1 MDTCHNI
8 LSKTMERL
16 TPKSEPLSK
25 LLALGDYAASVGVG
39 LSATASAPLWWGV
52 LMVEEAE
59 GGREQEVYGKSP
71 YLPILL

>member
-25 LLALGDYAASVGVG
+25 LLALGDYAVSV
-39 LSATASAPLWWGV
+39 
-52 LMVEEAE
+52 
-59 GGREQEVYGKSP
+59 QVYP
-71 YLPILL
+71 W

>member
-1 MDTCHNI
+1 M
-8 LSKTMERL
+8 
-16 TPKSEPLSK
+16 
-25 LLALGDYAASVGVG
+25 GDYAASVGVG
-39 LSATASAPLWWGV
+39 FSAAASAPLWWGV